1 MNKWHLMEQEKTQMI
16 LTFSGNVEAVDSG
29 ERRTISGKIAP
40 YGEIG
45 FTSAGKVVFAPNSIS
60 AAEPSKVKLLMS
72 HDNSKPVGRM
82 QSITSNAD
90 GLYASFKVSASSR
103 GSDAILLAQEQ
114 LMDGLSVG
122 VEVTASKPQKDYLLV
137 TAATLREVS
146 LVESAA
152 FASAA
157 VQKIAAAAGDMPMD
171 PNTSTS
177 TKVTTTNTVINT
189 TTTETETESEAAVT
203 TAPDQNAP
211 EAATAAEETAA
222 PVVEAARKI
231 IRPSVLDSQT
241 VRSPIINMGSYTEH
255 KIKAALGNDDSKLY
269 VTAADDSFT
278 TNPAFNPTQ
287 YLSEFPT
294 NTRFG
299 TPAIDACSRGTLPNS
314 GMTISV
320 PSLVTSAGGQ
330 AGVAPTVTVEAEGG
344 AVDATGMVTEYLT
357 GTVSKYSGMNTIS
370 VELLERSDPNFY
382 AELTNQLQNAYLKTL
397 DTTVL
402 AALITA
408 GQQGAT
414 QAATS
419 AGIIGYAA
427 DAAAKVYQA
436 TGYFA
441 QNYVANPSQ
450 WQLLM
455 GSVDSTGR
463 PIYSASQP
471 MNAAGLTQPGSIR
484 GNVLG
489 LDLYVD
495 KNFAVTTNIDDSAV
509 ILAPEAFTVYQS
521 PQAYMSVNVVSNL
534 QVQVAIYGYMAYI
547 AKMPKGIVRFNLT

>member
-1 MNKWHLMEQEKTQMI
+1 MH
-16 LTFSGNVEAVDSG
+16 LTFSGNIEAVDSG

-40 YGEIG
+40 YGEVG
-45 FTSAGKVVFAPNSIS
+45 YTSAGKVVFAEGSIS
-60 AAEPSKVKLLMS
+60 APEPSKVKLLMS

-82 QSITSNAD
+82 QSITSAKD

-157 VQKIAAAAGDMPMD
+157 VQKIAAAADNMPVT
-171 PNTSTS
+171 PVEAAESTS
-177 TKVTTTNTVINT
+177 TKITTTNTVINT

-203 TAPDQNAP
+203 TAPEESAP
-211 EAATAAEETAA
+211 EAVDATEQAA
-222 PVVEAARKI
+222 PTVEAARKI
-231 IRPSVLDSQT
+231 ILPSALNSQR
-241 VRSPIINMGSYTEH
+241 VRTPITSMGAYTEH
-255 KIKAALGNDDSKLY
+255 KIKAALGNEDSKLY
-269 VTAADDSFT
+269 VTAADDDFS
-278 TNPAFNPTQ
+278 TNPAFSPTQ

-299 TPAIDACSRGTLPNS
+299 TPSIDACSRGVLPAS
-314 GMTISV
+314 GMTINV
-320 PSLVTSAGGQ
+320 PSLVTSAGGKS
-330 AGVAPTVTVEAEGG
+330 GVAPVVTVEAEGG
-344 AVDATGMVTEYLT
+344 AVANTGMVTEYLT
-357 GTVSKYSGMNTIS
+357 GTISKYSGMNTLSI
-370 VELLERSDPNFY
+370 ELLERSDPNFY

-397 DTTVL
+397 DTTVN

-408 GQQGAT
+408 GTVAT
-414 QAATS
+414 TAQAATS
-419 AGIIGYAA
+419 AGIIGYASE
-427 DAAAKVYQA
+427 AARLVYEA
-436 TGYFA
+436 TGYYA
-441 QNYVANPSQ
+441 QNYIANGSQ

-455 GSVDSTGR
+455 GASDTTGR

-471 MNAAGLTQPGSIR
+471 MNAGGLTQPGSIR

-495 KNFAVTTNIDDSAV
+495 KNFAATTTVDDSAI

-521 PQAYMSVNVVSNL
+521 PTAYMSVNVVSNL
-534 QVQVAIYGYMAYI
+534 QVQVAIYGYMATI
-547 AKMPKGIVRFNLT
+547 AKMPKGIIRYNFT

>member
-1 MNKWHLMEQEKTQMI
+1 MQPLI
-16 LTFSGNVEAVDSG
+16 LTFSGNIEAVDSG
-29 ERRTISGKIAP
+29 DRRTISGKIAP
-40 YGEIG
+40 YGEVG
-45 FTSAGKVVFAPNSIS
+45 YTSAGKVVFAEGSIS
-60 AAEPSKVKLLMS
+60 APEPSRVKLLMS

-82 QSITSNAD
+82 QSITSAKD

-157 VQKIAAAAGDMPMD
+157 VQKISAQESDMPLD
-171 PNTSTS
+171 AAESTS
-177 TKVTTTNTVINT
+177 TKITTTNTVINT

-203 TAPDQNAP
+203 TAPDQTAP
-211 EAATAAEETAA
+211 EAVDATEQAA

-231 IRPSVLDSQT
+231 ILPSALNSQR
-241 VRSPIINMGSYTEH
+241 VRTPIVNMGAYTEH
-255 KIKAALGNDDSKLY
+255 KIKAALGNEDSKLY
-269 VTAADDSFT
+269 ITAADDDFS
-278 TNPAFNPTQ
+278 TNPAFSPTQ

-299 TPAIDACSRGTLPNS
+299 TPSIDACSRGVLPAS
-314 GMTISV
+314 GMTINV
-320 PSLVTSAGGQ
+320 PSLVTSAGGKS
-330 AGVAPTVTVEAEGG
+330 GVAPVVTVEAEGG
-344 AVDATGMVTEYLT
+344 AVANTGMVTEYLS
-357 GTVSKYSGMNTIS
+357 GTVNKYSGMNTIS
-370 VELLERSDPNFY
+370 IELLERSDPNFY
-382 AELTNQLQNAYLKTL
+382 SELTAQLQNAYLKTL
-397 DTTVL
+397 DTTVN

-408 GQQGAT
+408 GTVAT
-414 QAATS
+414 TAQAATS
-419 AGIIGYAA
+419 AGIIGYASE
-427 DAAAKVYQA
+427 AARLVYEA
-436 TGYFA
+436 TGYYA
-441 QNYVANPSQ
+441 QNYVANGSQ

-455 GSVDSTGR
+455 SASDTTGR

-471 MNAAGLTQPGSIR
+471 MNAGGLTQPGSIR

-495 KNFAVTTNIDDSAV
+495 KNFAATTTVDDSAI

-534 QVQVAIYGYMAYI
+534 QVQVAIYGYMATI
-547 AKMPKGIVRFNLT
+547 AKMPKGIIRYNFT

>member
-1 MNKWHLMEQEKTQMI
+1 M
-16 LTFSGNVEAVDSG
+16 
-29 ERRTISGKIAP
+29 ISGKIAP
-40 YGEIG
+40 YGEVG
-45 FTSAGKVVFAPNSIS
+45 YTSAGKVVFAEGAITAP
-60 AAEPSKVKLLMS
+60 EPSKVKLLMS
-72 HDNSKPVGRM
+72 HDNSAVVGRM
-82 QSITSNAD
+82 QSMTSAKD

-157 VQKIAAAAGDMPMD
+157 VQKIAAAAGDMPVEAAE
-171 PNTSTS
+171 STS
-177 TKVTTTNTVINT
+177 TKITTINTVINS

-211 EAATAAEETAA
+211 EAVDATEQAA
-222 PVVEAARKI
+222 PTVEAARKI
-231 IRPSVLDSQT
+231 ILPSALNSQR
-241 VRSPIINMGSYTEH
+241 VRTPIVNMGSYTEH
-255 KIKAALGNDDSKLY
+255 KIKAALGNEDSKLY
-269 VTAADDSFT
+269 VTAADDSFS

-299 TPAIDACSRGTLPNS
+299 TPAIDACSRGTLPAS
-314 GMTISV
+314 GMTINV

-330 AGVAPTVTVEAEGG
+330 SGVAPVVTVEAEAG
-344 AVDATGMVTEYLT
+344 AVQNTGMVTEYLS
-357 GTVSKYSGMNTIS
+357 GTINKYSGMNTLSI
-370 VELLERSDPNFY
+370 ELLERSDPNFY
-382 AELTNQLQNAYLKTL
+382 SELTTQLQNAYLKTL

-402 AALITA
+402 AALVTA
-408 GQQGAT
+408 GTVAT
-414 QAATS
+414 TAQAATS
-419 AGIIGYAA
+419 AGIIGYTSEASRL
-427 DAAAKVYQA
+427 VYEA

-441 QNYVANPSQ
+441 NNYIANGSQ
-450 WQLLM
+450 WQLLL
-455 GSVDSTGR
+455 GAVDSTGR

-495 KNFAVTTNIDDSAV
+495 KNFAATTTVDDSAI

-521 PQAYMSVNVVSNL
+521 PTAYMSVNVVSNL
-534 QVQVAIYGYMAYI
+534 QVQVAIYGYMATI
-547 AKMPKGIVRFNLT
+547 AKMPKGIIRYNFT